1 MWRQSGA
8 HTLLEPLLGAVLCL
22 PLLVANAAGPQ
33 APADI
38 CDLYTDQRVVAIGD
52 VHGAYE
58 PFVAILR
65 ETGLIDARDRWI
77 GGSALLVQTGD
88 VLDRGPDSRRVI
100 DLLRKLER
108 SAARAGGAVYALLGN
123 HELMRLTGDWRY
135 VSAGEVAAFRRGDSN
150 GADGFRAAFAATG
163 GYGRWLMGHAAI
175 AKINGMI
182 FVHGGVSPS
191 VAPLGCRGINA
202 AIGTELED
210 VAAGR
215 NSSAALGDDASGPL
229 WYRGLA
235 TEPEDA
241 FASSVDTIFQN
252 LEASGMVIGHTVSPA
267 RIATRFAGRV
277 VMIDT
282 GMLGGEFARDGTP
295 SALEM
300 RGTELT
306 AIYLGGRRE
315 KLTTPH
321 RSSSTPRPQSPR

>member
-1 MWRQSGA
+1 VWRQSPIGVHA
-8 HTLLEPLLGAVLCL
+8 LLAPLLGAALCL
-22 PLLVANAAGPQ
+22 PLIVAHAAGPT
-33 APADI
+33 APTDI
-38 CDLYTDQRVVAIGD
+38 CDLHTDQRVVAIGD

-65 ETGLIDARDRWI
+65 EAGLIDARDRWI

-108 SAARAGGAVYALLGN
+108 SAARAGGGVYALLGN

-135 VSAGEVAAFRRGDSN
+135 VSAREVAAFRRGDST
-150 GADGFRAAFAATG
+150 GADEFRAAFAAAG
-163 GYGRWLMGHAAI
+163 GYGRWLISHAAI

-202 AIGTELED
+202 AIETELD
-210 VAAGR
+210 DLAAGR
-215 NSSAALGDDASGPL
+215 NLSTALGNDVSGPL

-235 TEPEDA
+235 TEPEDS
-241 FASSVDTIFQN
+241 FASSVGTIFQN
-252 LEASGMVIGHTVSPA
+252 LDANGMVIGHTVSPG
-267 RIATRFAGRV
+267 RITTRFAGRV

-282 GMLGGEFARDGTP
+282 GMLGGELARDGTP

-315 KLTTPH
+315 KLTTPQ
-321 RSSSTPRPQSPR
+321 R

>member
-1 MWRQSGA
+1 MWRQSPTGTHA
-8 HTLLEPLLGAVLCL
+8 LLAPLLGAALCL
-22 PLLVANAAGPQ
+22 PLIVAHAARP
-33 APADI
+33 APPADI
-38 CDLYTDQRVVAIGD
+38 CDLRTDQRVVAIGD

-65 ETGLIDARDRWI
+65 EAGLIDARDRWI

-88 VLDRGPDSRRVI
+88 VLDRGPDSRRAI

-108 SAARAGGAVYALLGN
+108 SAARAHGGVYALLGN

-135 VSAGEVAAFRRGDSN
+135 VSAGEVAAFRGSDST
-150 GADGFRAAFAATG
+150 GADAFRAAFAATG
-163 GYGRWLMGHAAI
+163 GYGRWLISHAAI

-191 VAPLGCRGINA
+191 VAPMGCRGINA
-202 AIGTELED
+202 AIETELGD
-210 VAAGR
+210 LAAGR
-215 NSSAALGDDASGPL
+215 SLSTAFGSDESGPL

-235 TEPEDA
+235 TEPEEA
-241 FASSVDTIFQN
+241 FASSVDTI
-252 LEASGMVIGHTVSPA
+252 LKSLDARGMVIGHTVSA
-267 RIATRFAGRV
+267 GHIATRFAGRV

-282 GMLGGEFARDGTP
+282 GMLGGEFARGGTP

-315 KLTTPH
+315 KLTT
-321 RSSSTPRPQSPR
+321 SSQ